1 MLYEVKANKLT
12 HTQILRMIK
21 LMKYILIVM
30 VVLNATFSVCYMEQI
45 IKMYFNNV
53 NKENIYV
60 WHSNS

>member
-60 WHSNS
+60 